1 MAVDAAFR
9 HGANRSSFFLL
20 TRTEA
25 MIYQFLDT
33 TQYGLEFME
42 QEPSRS
48 SRFHRA
54 MALFARKVFLQIPR
68 LAQQSLPARW
78 LMLGFAFVATVIN
91 YLDRQTL
98 SVLAPVLL
106 ERFRISATA
115 YSHIIFA
122 FMLAYTVMNG
132 ISGPM
137 LDRLGT
143 KAGYAL
149 TIAWW
154 SAAEILTAFSGGA
167 LSLGIFRF
175 LLGVGEAGNYPAG
188 VKVIGEWFPPQERSL
203 ASGIFNSG
211 AAIGAML
218 APPLLAWAALTM
230 GWKASF
236 VIVGALGFVWLAAWI
251 VFYRTPPTSPA
262 EAGTVPPAVW
272 ALAKTRFVWQFT
284 LSKVFADPVWYF
296 YTFWFPQ
303 YLKVGHGFTMKQ
315 IGQTAWIPFFTAGIG
330 NFAGGFFCSWLL
342 RRGLPAQVAR
352 RVGVLLFSA
361 MMVAAVP
368 SAMVQSSALAI
379 ALISIA
385 TFGYT
390 GALANVLAIPRDL
403 YPSNAVASIW
413 GLASM
418 GSGFGGMLFSLV
430 TGWLVDHYSFRPA
443 FVLFGL
449 TPIIAACLVWW
460 LPRTIEPSVVRARA

>member
-1 MAVDAAFR
+1 MDAMSSPA
-9 HGANRSSFFLL
+9 APKNRWV
-20 TRTEA
+20 
-25 MIYQFLDT
+25 M
-33 TQYGLEFME
+33 
-42 QEPSRS
+42 
-48 SRFHRA
+48 
-54 MALFARKVFLQIPR
+54 
-68 LAQQSLPARW
+68 LA
-78 LMLGFAFVATVIN
+78 FAFVATVIN

-106 ERFRISATA
+106 ERFKISATT

-132 ISGPM
+132 VSGPL

-143 KAGYAL
+143 KVGYTL

-154 SAAEILTAFSGGA
+154 SAAEILSAFSAGA

-218 APPLLAWAALTM
+218 APPLLAWTVLEM
-230 GWKASF
+230 GWQASF
-236 VIVGALGFVWLAAWI
+236 VVVGALGFVWLGAWT
-251 VFYRTPPTSPA
+251 VYSRAPPINPGEVESP
-262 EAGTVPPAVW
+262 PPAVW

-303 YLKVGHGFTMKQ
+303 YLKVAHGFTMKE

-330 NFAGGFFCSWLL
+330 NLAGGFLCSGLL
-342 RRGLPAQVAR
+342 RIGLPAQIAR
-352 RVGVLLFSA
+352 RVGVLIFSGL
-361 MMVAAVP
+361 MVAAVP
-368 SAMVQSSALAI
+368 SAMVHSSALAI
-379 ALISIA
+379 ALISTA
-385 TFGYT
+385 TFGYC

-403 YPSNAVASIW
+403 FPKNAVASIW

-418 GSGFGGMLFSLV
+418 GSGFGGMVFSLV
-430 TGWLVDHYSFRPA
+430 TGWLVDQYSFKPA

-449 TPIIAACLVWW
+449 TPIISACLIWW
-460 LPRTIEPSVVRARA
+460 LPRTLPPTLRTSA